1 MTPGPL
7 SCQREFTQVPS
18 HGSIFVY
25 MIPPQNVMLAGV
37 TPVCI
42 QPSYVVL
49 EQEFHSGMKFV
60 CKCKTTTHIG
70 VKSVCRWTGMGSAC
84 KMIAILNHTC
94 IYFIN
99 MKCIFK

>member
-7 SCQREFTQVPS
+7 SCLCEFTRVPS

-25 MIPPQNVMLAGV
+25 MIPPQNVMLARV

-49 EQEFHSGMKFV
+49 EREFHSGMKYV
-60 CKCKTTTHIG
+60 CKCKTTTHFG
-70 VKSVCRWTGMGSAC
+70 VKSVCRWTRMGSAC
-84 KMIAILNHTC
+84 EMIAILNHTC
-94 IYFIN
+94 ILST
-99 MKCIFK
+99 

>member
-7 SCQREFTQVPS
+7 SCQREFTRVPS

-25 MIPPQNVMLAGV
+25 MIPPQKVMLARV

-49 EQEFHSGMKFV
+49 EHSGMKFV
-60 CKCKTTTHIG
+60 CKCKTTTHVG
-70 VKSVCRWTGMGSAC
+70 VKSVCRWTGMGSTC
-84 KMIAILNHTC
+84 KMIAVLNHTC
-94 IYFIN
+94 ILST
-99 MKCIFK
+99 

>member
-7 SCQREFTQVPS
+7 SCQREFTRVPS

-25 MIPPQNVMLAGV
+25 MIPPQNVMLPVV

-60 CKCKTTTHIG
+60 YKCKTTTHVG

-84 KMIAILNHTC
+84 TMIAILNHTC
-94 IYFIN
+94 ILST
-99 MKCIFK
+99 

>member
-25 MIPPQNVMLAGV
+25 MIPPQNVMLPGV

-49 EQEFHSGMKFV
+49 EQE
-60 CKCKTTTHIG
+60 
-70 VKSVCRWTGMGSAC
+70 MGSAC

-94 IYFIN
+94 ILST
-99 MKCIFK
+99 